1 MIYKYLLNLSLK
13 LHIPTV
19 LWCGNPVFIQLG
31 MQQEQRG
38 EAEEREP
45 VWYFQQYAKIYLQL
59 HTHTPYEEVEEEKE
73 KEKKN
78 SKFQQ

>member
-1 MIYKYLLNLSLK
+1 
-13 LHIPTV
+13 
-19 LWCGNPVFIQLG
+19 

-78 SKFQQ
+78 SKFQQWQNCPNQNNNSTDIRQQHSLEVVFEADGL